1 MKCWNEFILGAINMS
16 KIAAGEEEEALQL
29 LVVESGG
36 CSHKHRK
43 LESIRLLPTS
53 EQLTGLL
60 EW

>member
-1 MKCWNEFILGAINMS
+1 MS

-43 LESIRLLPTS
+43 LESILLPTS